1 MGIMNLSPESFSG
14 DGILQPRTSNSED
27 YDLHHFKNSVES
39 MYRNFDRK
47 KISIVD
53 VGAASTSPSSFPVTR
68 DEEMRRIN
76 YYLDNTDIN
85 YLRKFPHSVD
95 SYRFEAVQQYINFD
109 SNSNRNRSFLIVNDI
124 SGTRDTKMIMLLKKY
139 KLGLIL
145 THRHPESNRLH
156 DKFQYDD
163 AIEEVKEHLY
173 EQVKFLIN
181 QGFSRS
187 SIAID
192 PGLGFGKQPKDSYY
206 ILDNIDKLYFGFPIV
221 VGFSNKQFSLEF
233 NMTNSELINHAFS
246 KKVSIV
252 RTHLKMQE

>member
-1 MGIMNLSPESFSG
+1 MGIMNLSPESFFG
-14 DGILQPRTSNSED
+14 DGILQPTTSSSED
-27 YDLHHFKNSVES
+27 FDLQHYINSVES
-39 MYRNFDRK
+39 MYRNFDSQ

-53 VGAASTSPSSFPVTR
+53 VGAESTSPSSSPITR
-68 DEEMRRIN
+68 DEETRRIN

-95 SYRFEAVQQYINFD
+95 SYRFEVIQQYINFD
-109 SNSNRNRSFLIVNDI
+109 SNLNSSRTFLIVNDV

-145 THRHPESNRLH
+145 THRHPESNKLH

-163 AIEEVKEHLY
+163 AIEEVKEHLS

-181 QGFSRS
+181 QGLSRS

-206 ILDNIDKLYFGFPIV
+206 ILDNIDKLYFGYPIV

-233 NMTNSELINHAFS
+233 KMTNSELINHAFS

-252 RTHLKMQE
+252 RTHLEMQE